1 MVVWYVYYLLSNRT
15 PKAPAWGRKKKVIN
29 LLVKYKGI
37 RQNHSKKISE
47 MLSELEGLFYHDAV
61 TDYRKM
67 SDTLLK
73 IKNEYDEKSNYEI
86 LPQIEIVCEIIN
98 RKHKYIH
105 VSPENAQLFEE
116 LGEALDKASIQDAK
130 KYVELLYT
138 KSVTI
143 ENSLRKRG
151 KIEFGVG
158 TAIGLFGIMLS
169 LIQMLIK

>member
-1 MVVWYVYYLLSNRT
+1 
-15 PKAPAWGRKKKVIN
+15 
-29 LLVKYKGI
+29 
-37 RQNHSKKISE
+37 

-86 LPQIEIVCEIIN
+86 LPQIDIVCEIIN

-116 LGEALDKASIQDAK
+116 LVHRSIINW
-130 KYVELLYT
+130 T
-138 KSVTI
+138 
-143 ENSLRKRG
+143 
-151 KIEFGVG
+151 F
-158 TAIGLFGIMLS
+158 
-169 LIQMLIK
+169 